1 MCIPAGNVCC
11 ESQIS
16 RILPLFRHELT
27 FQVTMICCYI
37 EAVIV
42 VNYAMV
48 CGVLVMQNSNFI
60 LLQIF
65 VSDNR
70 ECRL

>member
-1 MCIPAGNVCC
+1 
-11 ESQIS
+11 
-16 RILPLFRHELT
+16 
-27 FQVTMICCYI
+27 MICCYI

-70 ECRL
+70 ERRL